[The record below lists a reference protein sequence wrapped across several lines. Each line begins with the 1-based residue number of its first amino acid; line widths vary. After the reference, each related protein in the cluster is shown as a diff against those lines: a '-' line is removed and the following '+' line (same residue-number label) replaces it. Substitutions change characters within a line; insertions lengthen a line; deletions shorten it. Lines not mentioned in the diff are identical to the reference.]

1 MCCYALD
8 FSRARRLLLARAA
21 APADVWGAADGV
33 SGDLEEAAF
42 ALVLADVIGA
52 LTELRACAPVTGA
65 VGVLNEL
72 RAVVGR
78 AEDGAAAYAPTVTVR
93 PTYSDHS
100 ALRPGQTPTPA
111 PSRVSTP
118 QPTPPTEPTDEE
130 AARDLDNT

>member
-1 MCCYALD
+1 MAGHGRPRLHKRVSAC
-8 FSRARRLLLARAA
+8 RLLAKE
-21 APADVWGAADGV
+21 PGF
-33 SGDLEEAAF
+33 EEAAF

-118 QPTPPTEPTDEE
+118 QPTPPTEPD
-130 AARDLDNT
+130 